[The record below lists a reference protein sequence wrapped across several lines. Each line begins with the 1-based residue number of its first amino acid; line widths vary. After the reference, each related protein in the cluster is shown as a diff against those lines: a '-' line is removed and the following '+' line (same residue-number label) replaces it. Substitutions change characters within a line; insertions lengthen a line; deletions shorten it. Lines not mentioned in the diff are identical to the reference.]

1 ILEGL
6 VGRVEVELLGSR
18 ADGGVVIEA
27 GAGLERTTV
36 RGPAI
41 IGEDARLRDCYVGP
55 YTAIGEGCTI
65 SGAEVEH
72 SILLAGCSVC
82 DLDGRMESS
91 LLGRNVSVRRGGSQ
105 PRAYRFMGGAHS
117 DISIL

>member
-1 ILEGL
+1 M
-6 VGRVEVELLGSR
+6 VVEP
-18 ADGGVVIEA
+18 
-27 GAGLERTTV
+27 GARLERTTV

-41 IGEDARLRDCYVGP
+41 IGAGARLSDCYVGP
-55 YTAIGEGCTI
+55 YTAIGERCAI

-72 SILLAGCSVC
+72 SILLAGCTVC

-91 LLGRNVSVRRGGSQ
+91 LLGRNVTVRRGDRQ
-105 PRAYRFMGGAHS
+105 PRAYRFMVGDNS

>member
-1 ILEGL
+1 DNLIERIDG
-6 VGRVEVELLGSR
+6 ELISSR
-18 ADGGVVIEA
+18 ADGRVVIEA
-27 GAGLERTTV
+27 RARLERTTV

-41 IGEDARLRDCYVGP
+41 IGADAQLRDCYIGP

-91 LLGRNVSVRRGGSQ
+91 LLGRNVTVRRGDHQ
-105 PRAYRFMGGAHS
+105 
-117 DISIL
+117 